1 MPQVGNKKFPY
12 TKEGIAQAQKAMG
25 NRANQI
31 RNTVSAVSKPQG
43 NMVQAGTRPAG
54 NTIQRPPNPKGPLP
68 APPRLVK
75 PSRPGVGR
83 PARPGRPSVIGIR
96 PLPNKP
102 NRRPM

>member
-1 MPQVGNKKFPY
+1 MPQIGNKKFPY

-31 RNTVSAVSKPQG
+31 RDMVSAVSKPQG

-68 APPRLVK
+68 APPGLVK
-75 PSRPGVGR
+75 PSRPG
-83 PARPGRPSVIGIR
+83 RPGRPNRPPVIGIR
-96 PLPNKP
+96 PLPNRP
-102 NRRPM
+102 NQRRPM